1 MSLRF
6 GRSRF
11 STRVSGDIPKHD
23 HSVPRHSH
31 DVYDRTTDDSYTIN
45 YAGPNMLVCDK
56 NSGTQN
62 VYLPPLDSVPPGK
75 MYKIY
80 KARNSGTVR
89 VNPVG
94 SDRIDMPQG
103 HGDVGPGL
111 GTAYIDLKR
120 MGEFF
125 QCFKTE
131 GADVHWYTIPQMVWI
146 PESGRVTTPIVSG
159 GSETTN
165 TSIPFSTYAHYGCYR
180 ALSQTLIGFVGN
192 GTLDGTNIFNV
203 PEGVASHGAK
213 NRIGYVYR
221 TNLTSGHSLRHSM
234 QAWWELDDDRDATY
248 ICNSNKADLW
258 VYPPWALMGA

>member
-1 MSLRF
+1 MPGNSWNEQAK
-6 GRSRF
+6 
-11 STRVSGDIPKHD
+11 RVEQD
-23 HSVPRHSH
+23 
-31 DVYDRTTDDSYTIN
+31 YTMLA
-45 YAGPNMLVCDK
+45 AGPDMIIADQNT
-56 NSGTQN
+56 GTQN
-62 VYLPPLDSVPPGK
+62 IYLPQLTKNTTRQGVPEGK
-75 MYKIY
+75 FYRIY
-80 KARNSGTVR
+80 KPRNSGTVR
-89 VNPVG
+89 IHPSG

-111 GTAYIDLKR
+111 GTAYIDLKH

-248 ICNSNKADLW
+248 ICGTNADLW
-258 VYPPWALMGA
+258 VYTPLALMRA